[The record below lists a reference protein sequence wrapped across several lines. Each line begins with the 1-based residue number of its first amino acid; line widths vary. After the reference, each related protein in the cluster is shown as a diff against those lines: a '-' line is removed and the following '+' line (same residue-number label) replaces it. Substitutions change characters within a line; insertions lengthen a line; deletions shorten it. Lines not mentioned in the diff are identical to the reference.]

1 MFRAIDYKTSAGR
14 INPLDFLQ
22 TLRCE
27 NWREIRVKNPAIKV
41 FQYER
46 GSDFFQAN
54 IPVDRDLVDFDSAM
68 LRAVETLAE
77 VRGANVEQT
86 LIELTTPVSDVLRV
100 RLHSAACEN
109 GSVFFDDAVRLYAN
123 LKALISSA
131 ASDTVKPS
139 AYHRG
144 SRGSRVGDFVKSCRF
159 SQTEVGSY
167 VVSAFLPL
175 KNAETDG
182 VLGYD
187 SDFQDAVFSESL
199 GRKTGLHIMESSSS
213 VLKNAFEANPLE
225 TIGHS
230 VLEKRFSV
238 NFLEALKN
246 LCDFDGQSNLEIA
259 GRWSPFATR
268 NRPTQS
274 SFRLSRDYTNL
285 LSETIDYVGENLA
298 PEETTL
304 RGAGRV
310 KRLVAEPDAATR
322 TEGKITVCAF
332 LGRNK
337 QAQSLTMKLNAGN
350 YAKACQ
356 AHQNGWFIHFSGK
369 RNGRD
374 FVCDEFNVYEETS
387 AEDPN

>member
-1 MFRAIDYKTSAGR
+1 MLRAVDYKTSAGR

-22 TLRCE
+22 TLRGE

-46 GSDFFQAN
+46 DSDFFQAN
-54 IPVDRDLVDFDSAM
+54 IPIDRGLVDFDSAM

-100 RLHSAACEN
+100 RLQSDSCAN
-109 GSVFFDDAVRLYAN
+109 GSVFFDDAVRLYAS

-131 ASDTVKPS
+131 ASDANKPA

-144 SRGSRVGDFVKSCRF
+144 ARVSRVGTFVKSCRF

-175 KNAETDG
+175 KSAEVAGTFG
-182 VLGYD
+182 
-187 SDFQDAVFSESL
+187 SDAEFQDVVFSESL
-199 GRKTGLHIMESSSS
+199 GRKTGSHIMESSSS

-225 TIGHS
+225 TIGRS

-246 LCDFDGQSNLEIA
+246 LCDFDDKSSLEIT

-268 NRPTQS
+268 NRPAQS
-274 SFRLSRDYTNL
+274 SFRLSRDCINV
-285 LSETIDYVGENLA
+285 LSEAIDYIGERLT
-298 PEETTL
+298 PEETSL
-304 RGAGRV
+304 HGVGRV
-310 KRLVAEPDAATR
+310 KQLGAEPDASTR
-322 TEGKITVCAF
+322 TEGKITVYAF
-332 LGRNK
+332 LGQSK
-337 QAQSLTMKLNAGN
+337 QAKAITMKLNADN

-369 RNGRD
+369 RNGKG
-374 FVCDEFNVYEETS
+374 FVCDRFNVCEESTVS
-387 AEDPN
+387 ER